1 MPRLTAL
8 VLAAGKAERFG
19 GGKLLAHFRGQ
30 PVLAH
35 ALRIACA
42 APVDR
47 VIVVGGD
54 GVDPPDGR
62 VERLPLASASL
73 SQSLKAGLAATGD
86 VDGVFVFL
94 GDMPLV
100 PPGMAALLLAALG
113 DGFAAVPDYRGLP
126 GHPVLLSRGACTLAA
141 DLTGD
146 HGIGRLLRGR
156 DDVVRLAVEDDGVV
170 LDIDRPADLA
180 ALEAR

>member
-1 MPRLTAL
+1 MPRLAAL

-19 GGKLLAHFRGQ
+19 GGKLAALFQGQ

-54 GVDPPDGR
+54 GVDLPNGAAQ
-62 VERLPLASASL
+62 RLPIASTSL
-73 SQSLKAGLAATGD
+73 SQSLKAGLAAAGD

-100 PPGMAALLLAALG
+100 PPGMAAHVLAALG
-113 DGFAAVPDYRGLP
+113 DGFAALPEYRGLP
-126 GHPVLLSRGACTLAA
+126 GHPVLLSRAACALAG

-156 DDVVRLAVEDDGVV
+156 DDVVRLAVEDEGVV